1 MMEEKKFM
9 LSPIGEEE
17 ARLRNPLVLAYI
29 GDTIYDLYVRTY
41 FVKNTKLGVNALNSR
56 CAGMV
61 NARVQAE
68 AARRIYDSLT
78 EREQDIFRRGR
89 NSSPKSTAKNMSVA
103 DYMSATALES
113 VIGYLYLSGEHER
126 IEELMETIIGF
137 GEKDE

>member
-1 MMEEKKFM
+1 
-9 LSPIGEEE
+9 
-17 ARLRNPLVLAYI
+17 
-29 GDTIYDLYVRTY
+29 
-41 FVKNTKLGVNALNSR
+41 
-56 CAGMV
+56 MV